1 MPSPSSDTVIPV
13 QSSAKS
19 RSRRGRSSFTL
30 LSCQGDASRHRR
42 SRRGRQVDRGARRRA
57 RARLHVPRLGGD
69 VPRRRAGRRPRPGQ
83 PAHRLR
89 RRPRAPRRR
98 GRLRGDP
105 HARGLRPRLAPRGR
119 PGGAGRDGRQAA
131 RAARARRLGR
141 RGTRHRHGRRPGRR
155 LQGLADR
162 QPRGARPAP
171 RPAARRGRRAGR
183 ARPQPRSQPDGR
195 RRRRRRGRHDRPDD
209 RRGRRPP
216 RRPGARMKVA
226 VVGYPNVGKSSLVN
240 RLSGSRTAVVHE
252 RSGITR
258 DRNEIPC
265 EWDGRRFTLIDTG
278 GMDFLDP
285 DPISGS
291 IREQAQAAL
300 ADAQVAVLV
309 VDARGGLRPGDEEL
323 ADLLRRWRGG
333 PVIVAANKV
342 DSAPDIPSAAEFYA
356 LGLGEPLAVSA
367 TQGLGTGDLLDRVVE
382 LLPAEEEAADE
393 ADDAVRLAI
402 VGRPNVGKS
411 TLVNRLLGS
420 ERVIVSEVAGTTR
433 DAIDLPLEVDGRRVI
448 LVDTAGLR
456 RQAKVQDSVE
466 YYTTLRSQ
474 RAVERADVAL
484 VVCDAHD
491 GITSQDMR
499 IAELAMQEGT
509 ATALVLNKWDVA
521 AMDESDLDHERA
533 RAAQKLRLRPKVLTA
548 SALTGRNV
556 GRVVSEAIALGDRMH
571 NRIPTPQLNRFLSE
585 LVQERQPPAKQGH
598 RLKLLYMAQI
608 GTAPP
613 RFAVQVNSRQRVTRD
628 YAYFLENRL
637 RARFGMDGVPLV
649 IDFNERGSGRR
660 APAAERAGG
669 RAGRVPRYP

>member
-1 MPSPSSDTVIPV
+1 
-13 QSSAKS
+13 
-19 RSRRGRSSFTL
+19 
-30 LSCQGDASRHRR
+30 
-42 SRRGRQVDRGARRRA
+42 
-57 RARLHVPRLGGD
+57 
-69 VPRRRAGRRPRPGQ
+69 
-83 PAHRLR
+83 
-89 RRPRAPRRR
+89 
-98 GRLRGDP
+98 
-105 HARGLRPRLAPRGR
+105 
-119 PGGAGRDGRQAA
+119 
-131 RAARARRLGR
+131 
-141 RGTRHRHGRRPGRR
+141 
-155 LQGLADR
+155 
-162 QPRGARPAP
+162 
-171 RPAARRGRRAGR
+171 
-183 ARPQPRSQPDGR
+183 
-195 RRRRRRGRHDRPDD
+195 
-209 RRGRRPP
+209 
-216 RRPGARMKVA
+216 MKVA

-240 RLSGSRTAVVHE
+240 RLSGSREAVVHE
-252 RSGITR
+252 RAGITR

-265 EWDGRRFTLIDTG
+265 EWNGRQFMLIDTG

-291 IREQAQAAL
+291 IRDQAQAAL
-300 ADAQVAVLV
+300 ADAVAAILV
-309 VDARGGLRPGDEEL
+309 VDARAGLRPGDEEL
-323 ADLLRRWRGG
+323 ADLLRRWKGG
-333 PVIVAANKV
+333 PVVLAANKI
-342 DSAPDIPSAAEFYA
+342 DSVGDVPLASEFYA
-356 LGLGEPLAVSA
+356 LGLGEPIAVSA
-367 TQGLGTGDLLDRVVE
+367 AQGLGTGDLLDRVVE
-382 LLPAEEEAADE
+382 LLPDAEAEEED
-393 ADDAVRLAI
+393 DDAIRLAV

-420 ERVIVSEVAGTTR
+420 ERVIVSDVAGTTR
-433 DAIDLPLEVDGRRVI
+433 DAIDLPLDVDGRRVI

-484 VVCDAHD
+484 VICDAHD
-491 GITSQDMR
+491 GITSQDLR

-533 RAAQKLRLRPKVLTA
+533 RATQKLRLRPKVLTA

-556 GRVVSEAIALGDRMH
+556 GRVLSEAIALGDRMR
-571 NRIPTPQLNRFLSE
+571 NRIPTPELNRFLSE